1 MEHHVEG
8 LIVEGR
14 QVAHIALHG
23 SQRQP
28 FAARHGAVL
37 VQLPSDRSNTVT
49 SAPAAQHRRLLAA
62 GASQAQD
69 AQATDRVQPAAR
81 QRSGVRRGGQ
91 ITAASSRDD
100 LGRHGPRPFAVL
112 RGLLVPGCLVVGQ
125 QIQAGVVMVGG
136 AVMKRTP

>member
-23 SQRQP
+23 AQRQP

-37 VQLPSDRSNTVT
+37 VQLSFGQVEHRDLGAGRG
-49 SAPAAQHRRLLAA
+49 QHRSLLAA

-81 QRSGVRRGGQ
+81 QRLRRQ
-91 ITAASSRDD
+91 A
-100 LGRHGPRPFAVL
+100 
-112 RGLLVPGCLVVGQ
+112 RG
-125 QIQAGVVMVGG
+125 
-136 AVMKRTP
+136 